1 MCSLLIFGTSQA
13 QTPNLIYET
22 TMPPFKTA
30 EGIFLPQGSF
40 NGKTLWLGPS
50 PNATHALWYDNRNY
64 NNWMIGEFKDTNSLY
79 DVLYMS
85 LGLADVGEIPVGSG
99 SYHTVSIAAPSLSYS
114 SSTFAESMDD
124 DGSISGKIT
133 INHNKWDNKTFGGT
147 DGDDFIQKGYAQ
159 IDNLPGVLEASIIR
173 TSDSTL
179 EFFFRNK
186 ASYHDDDT
194 SFILTF
200 TDDAYGNGGKADST
214 YYNTQKIEI
223 EFIKT
228 ISVAKN
234 GGDYDSIQTALN
246 KADEHDVIK
255 IAEGTYT
262 ESIVVPETLTNIVI
276 IGEGP
281 GRTIIQADTIPFIA
295 NSGVLNLHPVYNK
308 KTSAYVE
315 GVTIQ
320 NGFHS
325 VSKFGRNNSGAGIK
339 AWTLV
344 MKNCRVLN
352 NAVSTSDNSQ
362 IMGGGIFAE
371 SLEIYDCEISGNR
384 VEGPSQTS
392 IPPVAG
398 GIFAA
403 YLMAKNCTISGNYSS
418 GDGGGLYK
426 SSIRNPGLSSIANTT
441 IYNNESDT
449 KGGGLVVIY
458 ELESIN
464 SIIYGNKSGENS
476 DIYQYNSKYPMYVWN
491 SIIGDVKGYP
501 ETNIIGT
508 SISADPKL
516 DTLAFNCSYTR
527 THALLDGSPAIDAG
541 LDSTMVPTYDQ
552 RGFKA
557 YNTKD
562 IGSHESVNEIFMDIP
577 VDSICLGSSEEI
589 VLEGSHRDGKFFG
602 TGVSNTSF
610 SAANINEEGYV
621 IISYVL
627 SSNRCALE
635 IDDSIY
641 VYKCV
646 NNVRKHQTL
655 DVSIYPNP
663 ANDRLWIKTENA
675 QNASI
680 RIIDIAGNT
689 VLETLLNK
697 EQEGINIKDLPKG
710 IYVVSTS
717 IGGLHNIQKF
727 VKL

>member
-1 MCSLLIFGTSQA
+1 MCSLLIFGTSLS
-13 QTPNLIYET
+13 QTPPLVFET
-22 TMPPFKTA
+22 TYPGWEKA
-30 EGIFLPQGSF
+30 DGIYLPQGSF
-40 NGKTLWLGPS
+40 NGKTYWVGPK
-50 PNATHALWYDNRNY
+50 PNATHAFWYDNKNY
-64 NNWMIGEFKDTNSLY
+64 NNWMVGEFYKDTTLLY
-79 DVLYMS
+79 SFPNQPLGFDV
-85 LGLADVGEIPVGSG
+85 DGEIPVGS
-99 SYHTVSIAAPSLSYS
+99 SYYHTVSYAVPALSYS
-114 SSTFAESMDD
+114 SLTFVESMDD
-124 DGSISGKIT
+124 DGSISGKIN

-223 EFIKT
+223 EFIKI
-228 ISVAKN
+228 ISVSKN

-262 ESIVVPETLTNIVI
+262 ESIVAPETLTNIVI

-384 VEGPSQTS
+384 VESPSQDFGYG
-392 IPPVAG
+392 G
-398 GIFAA
+398 GIWAENII
-403 YLMAKNCTISGNYSS
+403 AKNCTISGNYAKSE
-418 GDGGGLYK
+418 GGGLYK
-426 SSIRNPGLSSIANTT
+426 TYGDKISSLINTT

-476 DIYQYNSKYPMYVWN
+476 DIYQSNSEHPMYVWN

-610 SAANINEEGYV
+610 SAANINEEGNV

-646 NNVRKHQTL
+646 NNVRKHLTL

>member
-1 MCSLLIFGTSQA
+1 
-13 QTPNLIYET
+13 
-22 TMPPFKTA
+22 
-30 EGIFLPQGSF
+30 
-40 NGKTLWLGPS
+40 
-50 PNATHALWYDNRNY
+50 
-64 NNWMIGEFKDTNSLY
+64 
-79 DVLYMS
+79 
-85 LGLADVGEIPVGSG
+85 
-99 SYHTVSIAAPSLSYS
+99 
-114 SSTFAESMDD
+114 
-124 DGSISGKIT
+124 
-133 INHNKWDNKTFGGT
+133 
-147 DGDDFIQKGYAQ
+147 
-159 IDNLPGVLEASIIR
+159 
-173 TSDSTL
+173 
-179 EFFFRNK
+179 
-186 ASYHDDDT
+186 
-194 SFILTF
+194 
-200 TDDAYGNGGKADST
+200 
-214 YYNTQKIEI
+214 
-223 EFIKT
+223 
-228 ISVAKN
+228 
-234 GGDYDSIQTALN
+234 
-246 KADEHDVIK
+246 
-255 IAEGTYT
+255 
-262 ESIVVPETLTNIVI
+262 
-276 IGEGP
+276 
-281 GRTIIQADTIPFIA
+281 
-295 NSGVLNLHPVYNK
+295 
-308 KTSAYVE
+308 
-315 GVTIQ
+315 
-320 NGFHS
+320 
-325 VSKFGRNNSGAGIK
+325 
-339 AWTLV
+339 

-352 NAVSTSDNSQ
+352 NAVIASGNFS
-362 IMGGGIFAE
+362 IGGGGIAAGD
-371 SLEIYDCEISGNR
+371 LEIYDCEISGNR
-384 VEGPSQTS
+384 VESPSQDFGDG
-392 IPPVAG
+392 G
-398 GIFAA
+398 GIWADEII
-403 YLMAKNCTISGNYSS
+403 AKNCTISGNYTSS
-418 GDGGGLYK
+418 KGGGLYK
-426 SSIRNPGLSSIANTT
+426 LNGDKISSLINTT

-449 KGGGLVVIY
+449 KGGGLVVINN
-458 ELESIN
+458 LECIN

-476 DIYQYNSKYPMYVWN
+476 DIYQISSDYPMYVWQ
-491 SIIGDVKGYP
+491 SIIGDVKGSP

-627 SSNRCALE
+627 SSNRCGLE

-675 QNASI
+675 QNATI

>member
-1 MCSLLIFGTSQA
+1 MCSLLIFGTSQS
-13 QTPNLIYET
+13 QTPPLIYET
-22 TMPPFKTA
+22 TYPAFETA
-30 EGIFLPQGSF
+30 EGIYLPQGSV
-40 NGKTLWLGPS
+40 NGKTYWVGPK
-50 PNATHALWYDNRNY
+50 PKATHALWYDNRNY
-64 NNWMIGEFKDTNSLY
+64 NTWMIGEFKDTNLLY
-79 DVLYMS
+79 DFPNQP
-85 LGLADVGEIPVGSG
+85 LGLAVVEEIPVGSG
-99 SYHTVSIAAPSLSYS
+99 FYHTVSLAAPTLSYS
-114 SSTFAESMDD
+114 SLTFVESMDD

-133 INHNKWDNKTFGGT
+133 INHNKFDKKTFGGT
-147 DGDDFIQKGYAQ
+147 DGDDFIKKGYAQ
-159 IDNLPGVLEASIIR
+159 IDNLPSNLEASIIR
-173 TSDSTL
+173 ISDSTL
-179 EFFFRNK
+179 ELSLLNK

-214 YYNTQKIEI
+214 FYNTQKIEI

-295 NSGVLNLHPVYNK
+295 NSGVLNLYPVYAK

-320 NGFHS
+320 NGVIS
-325 VSKFGRNNSGAGIK
+325 VSKSGEWYNSGAGIK

-352 NAVSTSDNSQ
+352 NAVTSDNFQ
-362 IMGGGIFAE
+362 ISGGGISAE
-371 SLEIYDCEISGNR
+371 NLEIYDCEISGNR
-384 VEGPSQTS
+384 VESQSQTLPAS
-392 IPPVAG
+392 GG
-398 GIFAA
+398 GIFANNII
-403 YLMAKNCTISGNYSS
+403 AKNCTISGNYCS

-426 SSIRNPGLSSIANTT
+426 AYARDKKSSVINTT
-441 IYNNESDT
+441 IYNNESGA
-449 KGGGLVVIY
+449 KAGGINVINN
-458 ELESIN
+458 LECIN

-476 DIYQYNSKYPMYVWN
+476 DIYQNSSDYPMYVWN

-610 SAANINEEGYV
+610 SAANINEEGNV